1 MRVISTVTRREPVD
15 GGIEMERRH
24 WMMNSIA
31 SFLASRVGHIP
42 RTFRRDC
49 FGPEIRGTGKVYHCL
64 ALTGFYILA
73 SMATAVAAATVLSK
87 KSCGDAF

>member
-15 GGIEMERRH
+15 GGIEMETSH

-64 ALTGFYILA
+64 PLTGFCILA
-73 SMATAVAAATVLSK
+73 SMATAAAAAVLSK